1 MGQKKFIVFS
11 HDEGE
16 KPTPGPEVEP
26 PDPSGADRRR
36 HRRHRVGVLTEIVH
50 ETRGKI
56 PGITFNVSES
66 GAFLLTL
73 MPLTKG
79 DEVELRFV
87 SADEG
92 REAIRARVVHGTEL
106 KRDVFWSQGVGLEF
120 VEGVPSFLKV
130 EFPEK

>member
-1 MGQKKFIVFS
+1 MSQKKFIVFT
-11 HDEGE
+11 HDAGE
-16 KPTPGPEVEP
+16 RPTPGPDESP
-26 PDPSGADRRR
+26 PDSSGADRRR
-36 HRRHRVGVLTEIVH
+36 HTRHRVGVLTEIVH
-50 ETRGKI
+50 PTRGKI
-56 PGITFNVSES
+56 PGITFNLSES

-73 MPLTKG
+73 MPLTQG
-79 DEVELRFV
+79 EEVELRFV
-87 SADEG
+87 SADES